1 MSILRGS
8 GPFQIETEVTSRR
21 AEAFISYATLCYAS
35 VRCDLVA
42 VLRLIAGRLRVVR
55 LPLLLGLMLFAC
67 RRPTTG
73 ASPTPSC
80 GHAAPAKLIGTR
92 RALAT
97 DTALMRTKEAGLL
110 VIVDDGR
117 DTTMRRL
124 SDAAAYITGTTI
136 GARTNSSGQA
146 LLSRMHDR
154 SVTLIVRHIGYSI
167 WQGQVN
173 VRPGYRDTVE
183 VWLDLDPAVCVN
195 W

>member
-1 MSILRGS
+1 
-8 GPFQIETEVTSRR
+8 
-21 AEAFISYATLCYAS
+21 
-35 VRCDLVA
+35 
-42 VLRLIAGRLRVVR
+42 
-55 LPLLLGLMLFAC
+55 
-67 RRPTTG
+67 
-73 ASPTPSC
+73 
-80 GHAAPAKLIGTR
+80 
-92 RALAT
+92 
-97 DTALMRTKEAGLL
+97 MRTKEAGLL
-110 VIVDDGR
+110 IIVDDGR

-154 SVTLIVRHIGYSI
+154 SVALIVRHIGYSN

-183 VWLDLDPAVCVN
+183 VWLGLYPVCVN